1 MLSLAGVAAMSALA
15 LGGPAPVADQDP
27 QRAPGGSYQDPQAVS
42 PRGSYARSCSGD
54 YVNQGRL
61 YADCRD
67 ERGRIRGTSIEL
79 NRCGPHDIA
88 NNNGRLVCGP
98 HRGDFEDRG
107 GGGGGWDDGGRDRWD
122 DRRDDRR
129 DDRWDDGRGRG
140 RGGRAEVTVYRDAN
154 FRGPSTRFTGEMP
167 NLDYSGF
174 NDQISSMSFR
184 GEWEACTDAYFRGY
198 CQRFTGDVRNL
209 SSWGMNDRVSSLR
222 PVGRGGRGDRW

>member
-1 MLSLAGVAAMSALA
+1 MSALA
-15 LGGPAPVADQDP
+15 LGGAAPVVDQDP
-27 QRAPGGSYQDPQAVS
+27 QRAPGGGYQDPQAVS

-54 YVNQGRL
+54 YVNRGRL

-107 GGGGGWDDGGRDRWD
+107 GGGRDDDRGGGWGG
-122 DRRDDRR
+122 
-129 DDRWDDGRGRG
+129 G
-140 RGGRAEVTVYRDAN
+140 GGRAEITVYRDAN
-154 FRGPSTRFTGEMP
+154 FRGPSTSFRGEIA
-167 NLDYSGF
+167 NLGRTGF

-184 GEWEACTDAYFRGY
+184 GEWEACTDAYFRGN

-209 SSWGMNDRVSSLR
+209 DRWGMNDRISSLR
-222 PVGRGGRGDRW
+222 PVGRGVRGDRW